1 MKVISCGSIIVNND
15 RVLIAKP
22 YENKTWNIPKGKV
35 EPGEVYYDAAI
46 RETLEECNIDIRK
59 GTIIRDL
66 GKFKYLRDKDL
77 YLFLTVI
84 GDTPE
89 MKCNSFFLDKKKGI
103 EVPEMVDF
111 KWIEFDNYRKYF
123 SKNLSIVFDEVIP
136 LIKLHLN
143 K

>member
-123 SKNLSIVFDEVIP
+123 SKNLSSVFDEVIP